1 MKKISKELLDQI
13 INALV
18 SMQGLSYLQ
27 VQNLLNAIGKLEN
40 IEESKKNE

>member
-13 INALV
+13 VNALV

-27 VQNLLNAIGKLEN
+27 IQNLLNAIGKLED
-40 IEESKKNE
+40 IEKKEK